1 MRFDEFVARE
11 QNLSRNIAKELIKS
25 AKVKLNDKLIS
36 KPSLQINEFSE
47 NKIEICDEIYVSRAA
62 LKLKNF
68 LNETKIDI
76 KNKTCLDVGSST
88 GGFIEILLEFKASK
102 VIGVDVGSGQI
113 HNKISQNK
121 KVEIYEKTD
130 IRAFKTAEK
139 FDIITC
145 DISFIS
151 VNEILNILANLSKS
165 YIIILFKPQFEVG
178 KNAKRNKSGVVVD
191 ENAIN
196 KARINFE
203 INAQKLGLEKEF
215 TKQSKL
221 KGKEGNVEY
230 FYSFRKISS

>member
-121 KVEIYEKTD
+121 KVEICEKTD

-230 FYSFRKISS
+230 FYSFRKISG

>member
-25 AKVKLNDKLIS
+25 AKVKLNNKLIS
-36 KPSLQINEFSE
+36 KPSLQINEFNE

-130 IRAFKTAEK
+130 IRAFKAEEK

-196 KARINFE
+196 KARANFE

-230 FYSFRKISS
+230 FYAFRKISS

>member
-178 KNAKRNKSGVVVD
+178 KNAKRNKLGVVVD

-203 INAQKLGLEKEF
+203 INAQKLGLEKDF
-215 TKQSKL
+215 IKQSKL

-230 FYSFRKISS
+230 FYSFRKISG

>member
-130 IRAFKTAEK
+130 IRAFKTEEK

-215 TKQSKL
+215 IKQSKL

-230 FYSFRKISS
+230 FYSFRKISG